1 LTYVTLVV
9 MTGTLVP
16 ERFRNTGQTLQQVC
30 SQGLAPIVGS
40 LAGGIVYEHIGPGQ
54 LFLGS
59 AVGIAVGIVIVWAA
73 AGRRADAPMSR

>member
-1 LTYVTLVV
+1 
-9 MTGTLVP
+9 
-16 ERFRNTGQTLQQVC
+16 
-30 SQGLAPIVGS
+30 VGS
-40 LAGGIVYEHIGPGQ
+40 LAGGIVYEHIGPSQ